1 MEKWQ
6 KLEGVYMNVAFLS
19 TKFLKARLA
28 LVTLTILCMLSLQM
42 MKQFHEREA
51 AATKIQT
58 IFRGRRVRRLQK
70 DTKKQAAAIKMQ
82 GMFQK
87 WKVRRAIEK
96 LVDGRALRE
105 LQNRDATTV
114 QCAYRYARH
123 KEKCL
128 CIPNEF
134 ASFYRANVSMH
145 I

>member
-1 MEKWQ
+1 
-6 KLEGVYMNVAFLS
+6 
-19 TKFLKARLA
+19 
-28 LVTLTILCMLSLQM
+28 MLSLQM

-123 KEKCL
+123 KKIACVYQMNVPL
-128 CIPNEF
+128 FIVYC
-134 ASFYRANVSMH
+134 AHVSMH